1 MPKIVANE
9 KAFSIERLQSPKG
22 FSNSY
27 WQSPKGFTLIELL
40 IVVIIISVL
49 ALFTFVS
56 FTQVQKNARD
66 GQRKGDLQAVAG
78 VLQRF
83 YSDFARYPLSNDGR
97 VSINSGNC
105 SIDTGTTN
113 LNWGSG
119 SIVCGSENYIK
130 ALPSDPKSTPQYCYD
145 RVSLQNYN
153 LYAKIEGQGNI
164 SATNCTVNGVTNSY
178 NYRVTP
184 ND

>member
-9 KAFSIERLQSPKG
+9 KAFSIERL
-22 FSNSY
+22 
-27 WQSPKGFTLIELL
+27 QSPKGFTLIELL

-83 YSDFARYPLSNDGR
+83 YSDNSKYPS
-97 VSINSGNC
+97 S
-105 SIDTGTTN
+105 
-113 LNWGSG
+113 GSG
-119 SIVCGSENYIK
+119 LINVNATCATEPGTNVAWGTGGIVCVNAAGKNSSYIK
-130 ALPSDPKSTPQYCYD
+130 ALPAEPRTNPPYCYV
-145 RVSLQNYN
+145 RTLGNQSYE
-153 LYAKIEGQGNI
+153 LYANLETNTGN
-164 SATNCTVNGVTNSY
+164 SYTCNGANY